1 MPKASRRADSS
12 PRRASRAMEQMLQ
25 QSRIYNHSLSKDA
38 SWSLPSSST
47 MTTIATDALLVAFV
61 VVFVIVVL
69 VRVLVNVVVD
79 DSDPNRRKKN
89 QIIRKKYDLVS
100 QLFRYIFLLFFNFD
114 ATLF

>member
-1 MPKASRRADSS
+1 
-12 PRRASRAMEQMLQ
+12 
-25 QSRIYNHSLSKDA
+25 
-38 SWSLPSSST
+38 